1 MYLSIRD
8 DVVFAA
14 GYTTLI
20 EGLQDLNIPGI
31 ELFVK
36 KDDTVSAIVP
46 TVGKERLNLTDP
58 DDLAA
63 LKAQAETN
71 NIRIAAL
78 CMGNNF
84 NADDKQFEI
93 DWAVRTVRAAA
104 ALDAP
109 VVRIDSAMSGER
121 HLPLEERQR
130 LVANALKEILAET
143 ESTEIDLG
151 IENHGNQGNDPD
163 FLEGLLALVDSSR
176 LGLTLDSGNFYWR
189 GWPLSKVYEIFA
201 QFAPVV
207 KHTHIKNIAYPK
219 EMQETQREIG
229 YEYGKYVSPIHEGDI
244 DHSRYFQLLRD
255 AGYDRDLCLEDESL
269 GRYSVEERKANLR
282 AAAVFFQGQ
291 IES

>member
-20 EGLQDLNIPGI
+20 EGLHDLNIPGI

-36 KDDTVSAIVP
+36 QDDTVSAIVP
-46 TVGKERLNLTDP
+46 TEGKERLNLTDP

-63 LKAQAETN
+63 LKTQAETN

-143 ESTEIDLG
+143 ETTDIDLG

-189 GWPLSKVYEIFA
+189 GWPLSKVYEIFE

-219 EMQETQREIG
+219 EIQETQREIG

-244 DHSRYFQLLRD
+244 DHSRYFQALRA

-282 AAAVFFQGQ
+282 AAAAFFQKQ
-291 IES
+291 IEG

>member
-14 GYTTLI
+14 GYTTLA
-20 EGLQDLNIPGI
+20 EGLHDLNIPGI

-36 KDDTVSAIVP
+36 KDDTVTAIAP
-46 TVGKERLNLTDP
+46 TEGKERLNLTDP

-63 LKAQAETN
+63 LKMQAETN

-84 NADDKQFEI
+84 NADDKEFEI

-130 LVANALKEILAET
+130 LVAEALKRIIANT
-143 ESTEIDLG
+143 QESEIDLG

-201 QFAPVV
+201 QFALVV

-219 EMQETQREIG
+219 EIQETQREIG
-229 YEYGKYVSPIHEGDI
+229 YEYNKYVSPIHEGDI

-269 GRYSVEERKANLR
+269 GRYSVDERKANLR
-282 AAAVFFQGQ
+282 AAAIFFQKQ
-291 IES
+291 IEG